1 MAETRRRP
9 RRPLQSQTGPRMGGR
24 AISLWGWLRRKRLG
38 PREGGKG
45 LWAAQGLGRGRGRGG
60 WVHGAGAPSQALPR
74 PHPHV
79 APRSQWY
86 GPEREPSGRGAAPRP
101 AQAPSQ
107 PELRFYKRPAM
118 S

>member
-1 MAETRRRP
+1 
-9 RRPLQSQTGPRMGGR
+9 MGGR
-24 AISLWGWLRRKRLG
+24 AINSWGLAAAQTPG
-38 PREGGKG
+38 SGGGREGAVGCT
-45 LWAAQGLGRGRGRGG
+45 RGWEEVGARVGG
-60 WVHGAGAPSQALPR
+60 SSRAPARSQALPR

-79 APRSQWY
+79 APRSQWR
-86 GPEREPSGRGAAPRP
+86 GPEREPSGREEAPRP